1 MIQEMLTV
9 ETDERG
15 VATVTMNRP
24 EKHNAFNEVLVGD
37 LNEAFGHLGRNP
49 LVRVVVLTGAG
60 KSFSAGADLNWM
72 QEVANYS
79 QESNL
84 ADATRLSDMLHTLD
98 SMPQPTV
105 ARVNGAAMGGAVGLI
120 CACDIAVA
128 AEDAKFGI
136 TEVRLGLIP
145 SVISP
150 YVLRAIGPRQAR
162 RFALT
167 GERFDAADALRTGL
181 VHEVT
186 KRKALDETVDK
197 LVEVLMAGAPG
208 AQAEVKTLFRDIW
221 ELDRS
226 GMAVRAETAQRIA
239 NRRVSDEAR
248 KGMAAF
254 LAKTKPDWGEV

>member
-24 EKHNAFNEVLVGD
+24 EKHNAFNDALVAD
-37 LNEAFGHLGRNP
+37 LNEAFGRLGRNP

-72 QEVANYS
+72 QEIANYS
-79 QESNL
+79 LEANL
-84 ADATRLSDMLHTLD
+84 ADATRLADMLHTLD
-98 SMPQPTV
+98 GMPQPTV
-105 ARVNGAAMGGAVGLI
+105 AKVNGAAMGGAVGLI
-120 CACDIAVA
+120 GACDIAIA
-128 AEDAKFGI
+128 ADDARFGI

-145 SVISP
+145 SVIAP

-167 GERFDAADALRTGL
+167 GERFGAADAQRIGL

-186 KRKALDETVDK
+186 KKKALDGTVDK
-197 LVEVLMAGAPG
+197 LVEVLLAGAPG
-208 AQAEVKTLFRDIW
+208 AQAEVKALFRDVW
-221 ELDRS
+221 ELDRT
-226 GMAVRAETAQRIA
+226 GTAARADTAQRIA
-239 NRRVSDEAR
+239 SRRATEEAR

-254 LAKTKPDWGEV
+254 FEKRRPDWGEA

>member
-24 EKHNAFNEVLVGD
+24 DKHNAFNEALVAD
-37 LNEAFGHLGRNP
+37 LNESFGRLARNP
-49 LVRVVVLTGAG
+49 LVRVVVLTGSG

-72 QEVANYS
+72 QEMANYS
-79 QESNL
+79 MEANL
-84 ADATRLSDMLHTLD
+84 ADATRLADTLHTLD

-105 ARVNGAAMGGAVGLI
+105 AKVNGAAMGGAVGLVA
-120 CACDIAVA
+120 ACDIAVA
-128 AEDAKFGI
+128 ADDAMFGI

-150 YVLRAIGPRQAR
+150 YVLRAIGPRPAR

-167 GERFDAADALRTGL
+167 GERFAAAEAYRIGL

-186 KRKALDETVDK
+186 KKKALDATVGK
-197 LVEVLMAGAPG
+197 LVEVLLAGAPG
-208 AQAEVKTLFRDIW
+208 AQAEVKALFRDLW
-221 ELDRS
+221 ELDRT
-226 GMAVRAETAQRIA
+226 GTAARADTAQRIA
-239 NRRVSDEAR
+239 KRRVSDEAR
-248 KGMAAF
+248 KGMTAF
-254 LAKTKPDWGEV
+254 FEKRRPDWGEV

>member
-1 MIQEMLTV
+1 MAQDMLIV

-24 EKHNAFNEVLVGD
+24 DKHNAFNEALVAD
-37 LNEAFGHLGRNP
+37 LGEAFGRLARNP

-72 QEVANYS
+72 QEMANYS
-79 QESNL
+79 LDANL
-84 ADATRLSDMLHTLD
+84 GDAGRLADMLHALD
-98 SMPQPTV
+98 TMPQPTV
-105 ARVNGAAMGGAVGLI
+105 AKVNGAAYGGAVGLVG
-120 CACDIAVA
+120 ACDVAVA
-128 AEDAKFGI
+128 VDDATFGI

-167 GERFDAADALRTGL
+167 GERFGAAEAHRIGL

-186 KRKALDETVDK
+186 KKKALDGTVAK
-197 LVEVLMAGAPG
+197 VVEILLAGAPG
-208 AQAEVKTLFRDIW
+208 AQAEVKALFRDLW
-221 ELDRS
+221 DLDRS
-226 GMAVRAETAQRIA
+226 GDAARADTAGRIA
-239 NRRVSDEAR
+239 RRRATDEAR
-248 KGMAAF
+248 EGMAAF
-254 LAKTKPDWGEV
+254 FEKRKANWSGQ

>member
-1 MIQEMLTV
+1 MLIV

-24 EKHNAFNEVLVGD
+24 DKHNAFNAALVAD
-37 LNEAFGHLGRNP
+37 LAEAFGHLARNP
-49 LVRVVVLTGAG
+49 FVRVVILTGAG

-72 QEVANYS
+72 QEMANYS
-79 QESNL
+79 LEANL
-84 ADATRLSDMLHTLD
+84 GDAGRLADMLHALD
-98 SMPQPTV
+98 TMPQPTV
-105 ARVNGAAMGGAVGLI
+105 AKVNGAAYGGAVGLI
-120 CACDIAVA
+120 GACDIAVA
-128 AEDAKFGI
+128 DDDALFGI

-167 GERFDAADALRTGL
+167 GERFGAAEARRIGL

-186 KRKALDETVDK
+186 KKKTLDGTVAKFVDI
-197 LVEVLMAGAPG
+197 LLAGAPG
-208 AQAEVKTLFRDIW
+208 AQAEIKMLCRDLW
-221 ELDRS
+221 DLDRT
-226 GMAVRAETAQRIA
+226 GDAARTVTAERIA
-239 NRRVSDEAR
+239 RRRATDEAR

-254 LAKTKPDWGEV
+254 FEKRKPDWSAE